1 MIFGIGPSGKHVS
14 GRSMKMMA
22 AALAISAAVPV
33 AAHAT
38 ATTNITY
45 SLTGLPS
52 NPAATALNIP
62 TADIGTFGTS
72 TSYTIGGV
80 TITGNNTTGTGTNG
94 TTTYVGG
101 TVNNAGIVQGTNPN
115 YNAAPVIDS
124 AGDTY
129 TAPYLSS
136 GLGSITLTF
145 ASPESYLG
153 LLWGSI
159 GTGDTLSFYNS
170 SGTLVASVSGAQ
182 AMAAAPGYN
191 GSNGAQGYGGSQYTL
206 INLVGGTFSSVVLSE
221 QPVYGAATPSFEAA
235 GFQYAA
241 SNVYVPEPA
250 SIAVFL
256 TGLFGLGV
264 MRRRARQSAR

>member
-1 MIFGIGPSGKHVS
+1 MIFGMRPSGKYVSGKHV
-14 GRSMKMMA
+14 KMMA
-22 AALAISAAVPV
+22 AALAIAAGLP
-33 AAHAT
+33 AAAQAT
-38 ATTNITY
+38 VTTNITY

-52 NPAATALNIP
+52 NAAATGLSIP
-62 TADIGTFGTS
+62 TADVGTFGTS

-80 TITGNNTTGTGTNG
+80 TLTGNNTTGTGTNG

-136 GLGSITLTF
+136 GLGSITLNF
-145 ASPESYLG
+145 ASPEAYLG

-159 GTGDTLSFYNS
+159 GTGDTLSFYSN
-170 SGTLVASVSGAQ
+170 GVLVSTVTGAQ

-206 INLVGGTFSSVVLSE
+206 INLVGGTFNSVVLSE

-241 SNVYVPEPA
+241 TNVYVPEPA

-256 TGLFGLGV
+256 TGLLGLGV
-264 MRRRARQSAR
+264 MRRRRRQSVR